1 MGKIEFFKYRSRS
14 IPELLRQHLELTEK
28 TNAAKESFAST
39 HTNKRNDLFEN
50 FRKWM
55 VLYIDSNR
63 YMIEVIN
70 RFSPKTANIL
80 KSQIDEYSDRQRE
93 LLSESHWNTPD
104 FRLFPEERLN
114 KHIREMLDSAM
125 QVGDIYKKEVNM
137 AFVVAIDTLRRVKGE
152 SPLEPEELILKALS
166 KHNVGLAKIYR
177 GAYEALESDNPDRF
191 RHCSASMRQIIDDTF
206 GKNPEERKRTM
217 EKAARSKQESEILK
231 SLEDLV
237 ASIDKAWN
245 KGVHAEIQAETA
257 FLAIKAT
264 ELAVSYL
271 FR

>member
-1 MGKIEFFKYRSRS
+1 MGKIEFFKYRSKS
-14 IPELLRQHLELTEK
+14 IPELLKQYLELTEK
-28 TNAAKESFAST
+28 TNAAKESFAGT
-39 HTNKRNDLFEN
+39 PTNKRDDLFEN

-55 VLYIDSNR
+55 VLCVDTNR

-70 RFSPKTANIL
+70 RFSPRIAKSL
-80 KSQIDEYSDRQRE
+80 KSQIDTYSDRQRE

-104 FRLFPEERLN
+104 YRLFTEEQLN
-114 KHIREMLDSAM
+114 KHIREMLDNAM
-125 QVGDIYKKEVNM
+125 QAGEIHKKEVDM

-152 SPLEPEELILKALS
+152 FPLEPEELILKALS
-166 KHNVGLAKIYR
+166 KHNAGLARIYR

-191 RHCSASMRQIIDDTF
+191 RHCSASMRQIIDETL
-206 GKNPEERKRTM
+206 GKNSEERKIAI
-217 EKAARSKQESEILK
+217 EKAARSKQESEILR

-237 ASIDKAWN
+237 ASIDRAWN

-271 FR
+271 YR